1 MLQKIPGMS
10 KMMPQGMENAED
22 ELKYTEAIILSMTV
36 KERRNPNLING
47 SRRRR
52 IADGSGTSVQ
62 DVNALLKEF
71 QKMKQM
77 MKQMMKG
84 GKGKGKR
91 RGGAMP
97 GGPFPPMPGF

>member
-1 MLQKIPGMS
+1 MS
-10 KMMPQGMENAED
+10 KMMPQNLDMAED

-52 IADGSGTSVQ
+52 IADGSGTNVQ

-71 QKMKQM
+71 QKMKVM

-84 GKGKGKR
+84 GKGKKKGMMAR
-91 RGGAMP
+91 
-97 GGPFPPMPGF
+97 GPFPPMPGF